1 MPGNWRNRGF
11 TLVEILVVVVIM
23 AIVLVTP
30 QQKARTDAVRKD
42 DLRKVAAIVALN
54 EKPGDAV
61 LYQPWGARVAGLAY
75 PRPFLRLRNIGMLET
90 PLASATSAMSK
101 YEILSQTGISALAQA
116 NSMSQEVTKLLQ

>member
-1 MPGNWRNRGF
+1 
-11 TLVEILVVVVIM
+11 M
-23 AIVLVTP
+23 AIVLVAP

-75 PRPFLRLRNIGMLET
+75 PQPFLRLRNIGMLET
-90 PLASATSAMSK
+90 PLASATLTGVPVSPAELARRLGAAGWRSGGSGWSAGSFRCPRPPRWC
-101 YEILSQTGISALAQA
+101 SSSARCCAA
-116 NSMSQEVTKLLQ
+116 CA